1 MQSQA
6 HPARAG
12 KVTEASSDEN
22 VGVPRLLLVL
32 CSCDGI
38 EQCFFSANN
47 ERWSRMQQ
55 SIEQV
60 VQLSVDFPIKGNLR
74 VDGLSHIVHAKTGYV
89 KPCEGR
95 QAYLVSGPPSPPATF
110 ALSATISRARPQGW
124 LGASVKS

>member
-32 CSCDGI
+32 NSCGGI
-38 EQCFFSANN
+38 ERCFFSANY
-47 ERWSRMQQ
+47 ERWPRMQQ
-55 SIEQV
+55 SIEQA
-60 VQLSVDFPIKGNLR
+60 VQLSVDFSIKDNWR
-74 VDGLSHIVHAKTGYV
+74 VDGLSHIVHAKTGFV
-89 KPCEGR
+89 KPKEGR

-124 LGASVKS
+124 LSASVKS

>member
-32 CSCDGI
+32 NSCDGI
-38 EQCFFSANN
+38 EQCFFSANY
-47 ERWSRMQQ
+47 ERWPRMQQ
-55 SIEQV
+55 SIEQA
-60 VQLSVDFPIKGNLR
+60 VQLSVDFSIKGNLR

-89 KPCEGR
+89 KPCEGS

-110 ALSATISRARPQGW
+110 ALSATISRARPQG
-124 LGASVKS
+124 LARCFG